1 MHLPVELYENKR
13 KGIAFLSFR
22 GFPRARTLSTL
33 LSTDWFQER
42 IRAWFHNRTWVP
54 YGRL

>member
-42 IRAWFHNRTWVP
+42 IRA
-54 YGRL
+54 